1 MAARRSPGRRG
12 IHDFQAGDRVRMS
25 AKFLRSTGQY
35 AGGDSH
41 SVWTIKEIQGD
52 FAVVDEPGDDLAWF
66 TPAELAADPSLKW
79 RRINVANLV
88 RVGTFSSRDS

>member
-12 IHDFQAGDRVRMS
+12 IHDFQEGDRVRLS

-35 AGGDSH
+35 TGGDSH
-41 SVWTIKEIQGD
+41 SVWTIKEIQGS
-52 FAVVDEPGDDLAWF
+52 FAVVDEPGDTRWYSS
-66 TPAELAADPSLKW
+66 AELAADPSLRW

-88 RVGTFSSRDS
+88 RVGTYSSRGA